1 MSSNELMRKLFL
13 ILGLFFSVSAFA
25 QPADK
30 ILSKANLLKT
40 PEKLGSIYYAYP
52 GPQQEV
58 LTDAPK
64 GYTPFYISHYG
75 RHGSRFQPSDER
87 YKFALDLF
95 EDSYK
100 KNNLTPLGEDVMNRI
115 HRLWIIARGNGGLLT
130 KVGERQHQE
139 IAARMFSRFTE
150 VFVTGKH
157 IDARSSTVTR
167 CKQSMEAFCGSLL
180 NQDAS
185 LKLTMDTKPEFMS
198 YIANDT
204 PEQKAFEKDEEA
216 WRGAWIEYER
226 AHINGDRLCKSL
238 FKNTE
243 GLDGYAIANNLYWL
257 AEGMQDLP
265 TDLSLI
271 ELFTPEEL
279 YNIWLTI
286 NYRMYICNAA
296 APIANG
302 IALEAAKPLLRNI
315 IEKADE
321 AIKGGSDCATLRFGH
336 DSHLIRLLAL
346 MGIEG
351 CDAEVSDINDIEN
364 RWQDFYI
371 SPMAAN
377 LQMVFYRNKQ
387 GSVIVKFLHNEN
399 EVNLP
404 LKSIG
409 GKYYRWKDVKIYLQS
424 KL

>member
-1 MSSNELMRKLFL
+1 MKVFTIL
-13 ILGLFFSVSAFA
+13 IGFALTFQVFA

-30 ILSKANLLKT
+30 ILSKAELLKT

-58 LTDAPK
+58 LSDAPK

-95 EDSYK
+95 EEAYRI
-100 KNNLTPLGEDVMNRI
+100 NNLTPLGEEVMNRI
-115 HRLWIIARGNGGLLT
+115 HRLWVIARGNGGLLT
-130 KVGERQHQE
+130 KVGEQQHQE
-139 IAARMFSRFTE
+139 IAARMYERFPD
-150 VFVTGKH
+150 VFATGSH

-167 CKQSMEAFCGSLL
+167 CRQSMEAFCGSLL
-180 NQDAS
+180 DKDS
-185 LKLTMDTKPEFMS
+185 TLSISMDTKPEFMS

-204 PEQKAFEKDEEA
+204 PEQKAFEKNGEA
-216 WRGAWIEYER
+216 WRDQWFEYEHT
-226 AHINGDRLCKSL
+226 HINGVRLCKSL
-238 FKNTE
+238 FKITE
-243 GLDGYAIANNLYWL
+243 GMDDYAVATNLYWL

-279 YNIWLTI
+279 YEIWLTV

-296 APIANG
+296 SPVAQG

-315 IEKADE
+315 IDKADE
-321 AIKGGSDCATLRFGH
+321 AIRTGGECATLRFGH

-346 MGIEG
+346 MNLEG
-351 CDAEVSDINDIEN
+351 CGRQEADMLNIEN
-364 RWQDFYI
+364 VWQDFYI

-377 LQMVFYRNKQ
+377 LQMVFYRNKS
-387 GSVIVKFLHNEN
+387 GNVIVKFLHNEN
-399 EVNLP
+399 EVTLP
-404 LKSIG
+404 IRSMKG
-409 GKYYRWKDVKIYLQS
+409 CYYRWKDVKKYLEHV
-424 KL
+424 L

>member
-1 MSSNELMRKLFL
+1 MKVFTIL
-13 ILGLFFSVSAFA
+13 IGFALTFQVFA

-30 ILSKANLLKT
+30 ILSKAELLKT

-58 LTDAPK
+58 LSDAPK

-95 EDSYK
+95 EEAYRI
-100 KNNLTPLGEDVMNRI
+100 NNLTPLGEEVMNRI
-115 HRLWIIARGNGGLLT
+115 HKLWVIARGNGGLLT

-139 IAARMFSRFTE
+139 IAARMYERFPE
-150 VFVTGKH
+150 VFATGRH

-167 CKQSMEAFCGSLL
+167 CRQSMEAFCGSLL
-180 NQDAS
+180 DKDS
-185 LKLTMDTKPEFMS
+185 TLSISMDTKPEFMS

-204 PEQKAFEKDEEA
+204 PEQKAFEKNGEA
-216 WRGAWIEYER
+216 WRDQWFEYEHT
-226 AHINGDRLCKSL
+226 HINGVRLCKSL

-243 GLDGYAIANNLYWL
+243 GMDDYAVATNLYWL

-279 YNIWLTI
+279 YEIWLTV

-296 APIANG
+296 SPVAQG

-321 AIKGGSDCATLRFGH
+321 AIRTGSECATLRFGH

-346 MGIEG
+346 MNLEG
-351 CDAEVSDINDIEN
+351 CGRQEADMLNIEN
-364 RWQDFYI
+364 VWQDFYI

-377 LQMVFYRNKQ
+377 LQMVFYRNKS
-387 GSVIVKFLHNEN
+387 GNVIVKFLHNEN
-399 EVNLP
+399 EVTLP
-404 LKSIG
+404 IRSMKG
-409 GKYYRWKDVKIYLQS
+409 CYYRWKDVKKYLEHV
-424 KL
+424 L

>member
-1 MSSNELMRKLFL
+1 MKVFTIL
-13 ILGLFFSVSAFA
+13 IGFALTFQVFA

-30 ILSKANLLKT
+30 ILSKAELLKT

-58 LTDAPK
+58 LSDAPK

-95 EDSYK
+95 EEAYK
-100 KNNLTPLGEDVMNRI
+100 INNLTPLGEEVMNRI
-115 HRLWIIARGNGGLLT
+115 HKLWVIARGNGGLLT

-139 IAARMFSRFTE
+139 IAARMYERFPE
-150 VFVTGKH
+150 VFATGRH

-167 CKQSMEAFCGSLL
+167 CRQSMEAFCGSLL
-180 NQDAS
+180 DKDS
-185 LKLTMDTKPEFMS
+185 TLSISMDTKPEFMS

-204 PEQKAFEKDEEA
+204 PEQKAFEKDGEA
-216 WRGAWIEYER
+216 WRDQWFEYEHT
-226 AHINGDRLCKSL
+226 HINGVRLCKSL

-243 GLDGYAIANNLYWL
+243 GMDDYAVATNLYWL

-279 YNIWLTI
+279 YEIWLTV

-296 APIANG
+296 SPVAQG

-315 IEKADE
+315 IDKADE
-321 AIKGGSDCATLRFGH
+321 AIRTGSECATLRFGH

-346 MGIEG
+346 MNLEG
-351 CDAEVSDINDIEN
+351 CGRQEADMLNIEN
-364 RWQDFYI
+364 VWQDFYI

-377 LQMVFYRNKQ
+377 LQMVFYRNKS
-387 GSVIVKFLHNEN
+387 GNVIVKFLHNEN
-399 EVNLP
+399 EVTLP
-404 LKSIG
+404 IRSMKG
-409 GKYYRWKDVKIYLQS
+409 CYYRWKDVKKYLEHV
-424 KL
+424 L

>member
-1 MSSNELMRKLFL
+1 MKVFTIL
-13 ILGLFFSVSAFA
+13 IGFALTFQVFA
-25 QPADK
+25 QPVDK
-30 ILSKANLLKT
+30 ILGKAELLKT

-58 LTDAPK
+58 LSDAPK

-95 EDSYK
+95 EEAYK
-100 KNNLTPLGEDVMNRI
+100 INNLTPLGEEVMNRI
-115 HRLWIIARGNGGLLT
+115 HKLWVIARGNGGLLT
-130 KVGERQHQE
+130 KVGERQHQK
-139 IAARMFSRFTE
+139 IAARMYERFPE
-150 VFVTGKH
+150 VFATGRH

-167 CKQSMEAFCGSLL
+167 CRQSMEAFCGSLL
-180 NQDAS
+180 GKDS
-185 LKLTMDTKPEFMS
+185 TLSISMDTKPEFMS

-204 PEQKAFEKDEEA
+204 PEQKAFEKNGEA
-216 WRGAWIEYER
+216 WRDQWFEYEHT
-226 AHINGDRLCKSL
+226 HINGVRLCKSL

-243 GLDGYAIANNLYWL
+243 GMDDYAVATNLYWL

-279 YNIWLTI
+279 YEIWLTV

-296 APIANG
+296 SPVAQG

-315 IEKADE
+315 IDKADE
-321 AIKGGSDCATLRFGH
+321 AIRTGSECATLRFGH

-346 MGIEG
+346 MNLEG
-351 CDAEVSDINDIEN
+351 CGRQEADMLNIEN
-364 RWQDFYI
+364 AWQDFYI

-377 LQMVFYRNKQ
+377 LQMVFYRNKS
-387 GSVIVKFLHNEN
+387 GNVIVKFLHNEN
-399 EVNLP
+399 EVTLP
-404 LKSIG
+404 IRSMKG
-409 GKYYRWKDVKIYLQS
+409 CYYRWKDVKKYLEHV
-424 KL
+424 L

>member
-1 MSSNELMRKLFL
+1 MKVFTIL
-13 ILGLFFSVSAFA
+13 IGFALTFQVFA
-25 QPADK
+25 QPVDK
-30 ILSKANLLKT
+30 ILGKAELLKT

-58 LTDAPK
+58 LSDAPK

-95 EDSYK
+95 EEAYK
-100 KNNLTPLGEDVMNRI
+100 TNNLTPLGEEVMNRI
-115 HRLWIIARGNGGLLT
+115 HKLWVIARGNGGLLT

-139 IAARMFSRFTE
+139 IAARMYERFPE
-150 VFVTGKH
+150 VFATGRH

-167 CKQSMEAFCGSLL
+167 CRQSMEAFCGSLL
-180 NQDAS
+180 GKDS
-185 LKLTMDTKPEFMS
+185 TLSISMDTKPEFMS

-204 PEQKAFEKDEEA
+204 PEQKAFEKNGEA
-216 WRGAWIEYER
+216 WHDQWFEYEHT
-226 AHINGDRLCKSL
+226 HINGVRLCKSL

-243 GLDGYAIANNLYWL
+243 GMDDYAVATNLYWL

-279 YNIWLTI
+279 YEIWLTV

-296 APIANG
+296 SPVAQG

-315 IEKADE
+315 IDKADE
-321 AIKGGSDCATLRFGH
+321 AIRTGSECATLRFGH

-346 MGIEG
+346 MNLEG
-351 CDAEVSDINDIEN
+351 CGRQEADMLNIEN
-364 RWQDFYI
+364 VWQDFYI

-377 LQMVFYRNKQ
+377 LQMVFYRNKS
-387 GSVIVKFLHNEN
+387 GNVIVKFLHNEN
-399 EVNLP
+399 EVTLP
-404 LKSIG
+404 IRSMKG
-409 GKYYRWKDVKIYLQS
+409 CYYRWKDVKKYLEHV
-424 KL
+424 L

>member
-1 MSSNELMRKLFL
+1 MKVFTIL
-13 ILGLFFSVSAFA
+13 IGFALTFQVFA
-25 QPADK
+25 QPADR
-30 ILSKANLLKT
+30 ILGKAELLQT

-58 LTDAPK
+58 LSDAPK

-95 EDSYK
+95 EEAYRI
-100 KNNLTPLGEDVMNRI
+100 NNLTPLGEEVMNRI
-115 HRLWIIARGNGGLLT
+115 HRLWVIARGNGGLLT

-139 IAARMFSRFTE
+139 IAARMYERFPE
-150 VFVTGKH
+150 VFATGRH

-167 CKQSMEAFCGSLL
+167 CRQSMEAFCGSLL
-180 NQDAS
+180 DKDS
-185 LKLTMDTKPEFMS
+185 TLSISMDTKPEFMS

-204 PEQKAFEKDEEA
+204 PEQKAFEKNGEA
-216 WRGAWIEYER
+216 WRDQWFEYEHT
-226 AHINGDRLCKSL
+226 HINGVRLCKSL
-238 FKNTE
+238 FKITE
-243 GLDGYAIANNLYWL
+243 GMDDYAVATNLYWL

-279 YNIWLTI
+279 YEIWLTV

-296 APIANG
+296 SPVAQG

-315 IEKADE
+315 IDKADE
-321 AIKGGSDCATLRFGH
+321 AIRTGSECATLRFGH

-346 MGIEG
+346 MNLEG
-351 CDAEVSDINDIEN
+351 CGRQEAEMLNIEN
-364 RWQDFYI
+364 VWQDFYI

-377 LQMVFYRNKQ
+377 LQMVFYRNKS
-387 GSVIVKFLHNEN
+387 GNVIVKFLHNEN
-399 EVNLP
+399 EVPLP
-404 LKSIG
+404 IRSMKG
-409 GKYYRWKDVKIYLQS
+409 CYYRWKDVKKYLEHV
-424 KL
+424 L

>member
-1 MSSNELMRKLFL
+1 MKVFTIL
-13 ILGLFFSVSAFA
+13 IGFALTFQVFA

-30 ILSKANLLKT
+30 ILSKAELLKT

-58 LTDAPK
+58 LSDAPK

-95 EDSYK
+95 EEAYRI
-100 KNNLTPLGEDVMNRI
+100 NNLTPLGEEVMNRI
-115 HRLWIIARGNGGLLT
+115 HRLWVIARGNGGLLT

-139 IAARMFSRFTE
+139 IAARMYERFPE
-150 VFVTGKH
+150 VFATGRH
-157 IDARSSTVTR
+157 IDARSSIVTR
-167 CKQSMEAFCGSLL
+167 CRQSMEAFCGSLL
-180 NQDAS
+180 DKDS
-185 LKLTMDTKPEFMS
+185 TLSISMDTKPEFMS

-204 PEQKAFEKDEEA
+204 PEQKAFEKNGEA
-216 WRGAWIEYER
+216 WRDQWFEYEHT
-226 AHINGDRLCKSL
+226 HINGVRLCKSL
-238 FKNTE
+238 FKITE
-243 GLDGYAIANNLYWL
+243 GMDDYAVATNLYWL

-279 YNIWLTI
+279 YEIWLTV

-296 APIANG
+296 SPVAQG

-315 IEKADE
+315 IDKADE
-321 AIKGGSDCATLRFGH
+321 AIRTGSECATLRFGH

-346 MGIEG
+346 MNLEG
-351 CDAEVSDINDIEN
+351 CGRQEADMLNIEN
-364 RWQDFYI
+364 VWQDFYI

-377 LQMVFYRNKQ
+377 LQMVFYRNKS
-387 GSVIVKFLHNEN
+387 GNVIVKFLHNEN
-399 EVNLP
+399 EVTLP
-404 LKSIG
+404 IRSMKG
-409 GKYYRWKDVKIYLQS
+409 CYYRWKDVKKYLEHV
-424 KL
+424 L

>member
-1 MSSNELMRKLFL
+1 MKVFTIL
-13 ILGLFFSVSAFA
+13 IGFALTFQVFA

-30 ILSKANLLKT
+30 ILSKAELLKT

-58 LTDAPK
+58 LSDAPK

-95 EDSYK
+95 EEAYK
-100 KNNLTPLGEDVMNRI
+100 INNLTPLGEEVMNRI
-115 HRLWIIARGNGGLLT
+115 HKLWVIARGNGGLLT

-139 IAARMFSRFTE
+139 IAARMYERFPE
-150 VFVTGKH
+150 VFATGRH

-167 CKQSMEAFCGSLL
+167 CRQSMEAFCGSLL
-180 NQDAS
+180 DKDS
-185 LKLTMDTKPEFMS
+185 TLSISMDTKPEFMS

-204 PEQKAFEKDEEA
+204 PEQKAFEKNGEA
-216 WRGAWIEYER
+216 WRDQWFEYEHT
-226 AHINGDRLCKSL
+226 HINGVRLCKSL

-243 GLDGYAIANNLYWL
+243 GMDDYAVATNLYWL

-279 YNIWLTI
+279 YEIWLTV

-296 APIANG
+296 SPVAQG

-315 IEKADE
+315 IDKADE
-321 AIKGGSDCATLRFGH
+321 AIRTGSECATLRFGH

-346 MGIEG
+346 MNLEG
-351 CDAEVSDINDIEN
+351 CGRQEADMLNIEN
-364 RWQDFYI
+364 AWQDFYI

-377 LQMVFYRNKQ
+377 LQMVFYRNKS
-387 GSVIVKFLHNEN
+387 GNVIVKFLHNEN
-399 EVNLP
+399 EVTLP
-404 LKSIG
+404 IRSMKG
-409 GKYYRWKDVKIYLQS
+409 CYYRWKDVKKYLEHV
-424 KL
+424 L

>member
-1 MSSNELMRKLFL
+1 MKVFTIL
-13 ILGLFFSVSAFA
+13 IGFALTFQVFA

-30 ILSKANLLKT
+30 ILSKAELLKT

-58 LTDAPK
+58 LSDAPK

-95 EDSYK
+95 EEAYK
-100 KNNLTPLGEDVMNRI
+100 INNLTPLGEEVMNRI
-115 HRLWIIARGNGGLLT
+115 HKLWVIARGNGGLLT

-139 IAARMFSRFTE
+139 IAARMYECFPE
-150 VFVTGKH
+150 VFAAGRH

-167 CKQSMEAFCGSLL
+167 CRQSMEAFCGSLL
-180 NQDAS
+180 DKDS
-185 LKLTMDTKPEFMS
+185 TLSISMDTKPEFMS

-204 PEQKAFEKDEEA
+204 PEQKAFEKNGEA
-216 WRGAWIEYER
+216 WRDQWFEYEHT
-226 AHINGDRLCKSL
+226 HINGVRLCKSL
-238 FKNTE
+238 FKITE
-243 GLDGYAIANNLYWL
+243 GMDDYAVATNLYWL

-279 YNIWLTI
+279 YEIWLTV

-296 APIANG
+296 SPVAQG

-315 IEKADE
+315 IDKADE
-321 AIKGGSDCATLRFGH
+321 AIRTGGECATLRFGH

-346 MGIEG
+346 MNLEG
-351 CDAEVSDINDIEN
+351 CGRQEADMLNIEN
-364 RWQDFYI
+364 VWQDFYI

-377 LQMVFYRNKQ
+377 LQMVFYRNKS
-387 GSVIVKFLHNEN
+387 GNVIVKFLHNEN
-399 EVNLP
+399 EVTLP
-404 LKSIG
+404 IRSMKG
-409 GKYYRWKDVKIYLQS
+409 CYYRWKDVKKYLEHV
-424 KL
+424 L

>member
-1 MSSNELMRKLFL
+1 MRKLFI
-13 ILGLFFSVSAFA
+13 ILSCAITFSAIA

-30 ILSKANLLKT
+30 VLSKAELLET

-52 GPQQEV
+52 GPQQE
-58 LTDAPK
+58 LLSDAPK
-64 GYTPFYISHYG
+64 GYTAFYISHYG

-95 EDSYK
+95 EDSYQM
-100 KNNLTPLGEDVMNRI
+100 NNLTPLGEDVMNRI
-115 HRLWIIARGNGGLLT
+115 HRLWVIARGNGGLLT

-139 IAARMFSRFTE
+139 IAARMFSRFPE
-150 VFVTGKH
+150 VFATGKH

-180 NQDAS
+180 KHDS
-185 LKLTMDTKPEFMS
+185 LLNVTMDTKPEFMG

-204 PEQKAFEKDEEA
+204 PEQKAFEKNGEA
-216 WRGAWIEYER
+216 WRDQWFEYEH
-226 AHINGDRLCKSL
+226 AHINGVRLCKSL
-238 FKNTE
+238 FKDTD
-243 GLDGYAIANNLYWL
+243 GLDDYAVASNLYWL

-265 TDLSLI
+265 TDLSLMD
-271 ELFTPEEL
+271 LFTPEEL

-296 APIANG
+296 APVANG
-302 IALEAAKPLLRNI
+302 IALEAAKPLLKNI

-321 AIKGGSDCATLRFGH
+321 AIKGGGDCATLRFGH

-346 MGIEG
+346 MDIEG
-351 CDAEVSDINDIEN
+351 CGAEVTDVNDIEHN
-364 RWQDFYI
+364 WQDFYI

-399 EVNLP
+399 EVTLP
-404 LKSIG
+404 IKSFK
-409 GKYYRWKDVKIYLQS
+409 GKYYKWNDVKKYFLAKI
-424 KL
+424 

>member
-1 MSSNELMRKLFL
+1 MKVFTIL
-13 ILGLFFSVSAFA
+13 IGFALTFHAFA

-30 ILSKANLLKT
+30 ILSKAELLKT

-58 LTDAPK
+58 LSDAPK

-95 EDSYK
+95 EEAYRI
-100 KNNLTPLGEDVMNRI
+100 NNLTPLGEEVMNRI
-115 HRLWIIARGNGGLLT
+115 HRLWVIARGNGGLLT

-139 IAARMFSRFTE
+139 IAARMYERFPE
-150 VFVTGKH
+150 VFATGRH

-167 CKQSMEAFCGSLL
+167 CRQSMEAFCGSLL
-180 NQDAS
+180 DKDS
-185 LKLTMDTKPEFMS
+185 TLSISMDTKPEFMS

-204 PEQKAFEKDEEA
+204 PEQKAFEKNGEA
-216 WRGAWIEYER
+216 WRDQWFEYEHT
-226 AHINGDRLCKSL
+226 HINGVRLCKSL
-238 FKNTE
+238 FKITE
-243 GLDGYAIANNLYWL
+243 GMDDYAVATNLYWL

-279 YNIWLTI
+279 YEIWLTV

-296 APIANG
+296 SPVAQG

-321 AIKGGSDCATLRFGH
+321 AIRTGGECATLRFGH

-346 MGIEG
+346 MNLEG
-351 CDAEVSDINDIEN
+351 CGRQEADMLNIEN
-364 RWQDFYI
+364 VWQDFYI

-377 LQMVFYRNKQ
+377 LQMVFYRNKS
-387 GSVIVKFLHNEN
+387 GNVIVKFLHNEN
-399 EVNLP
+399 EVTLP
-404 LKSIG
+404 IRSMKG
-409 GKYYRWKDVKIYLQS
+409 CYYRWKDVKKYLEHV
-424 KL
+424 L